1 MSRTDM
7 AVVSNRGPLS
17 FSFGE
22 DGQLVTRRAGGGLVA
37 TLFAGAR
44 ASGALWIAG
53 AISDADRV
61 AAESGVVEAEGF
73 HVRSML
79 VGDRYEGHYNVISN
93 GTLWFVHHHL
103 FDLPRQP
110 RYDSR
115 WWDAWTAYCEVN
127 QAFAE
132 VVAEEVAT
140 GGTVLVQDFH
150 LALLGK
156 LLRQLRPDLKTTYF
170 HHAPFAGPQ
179 AFGVLPDVAAE
190 TILEGMAGFGACGFH
205 SQRWASAYE
214 ACTTNR
220 PPTFVSPAAA
230 DADDVVSV
238 ARSAECQE
246 EVDSL
251 DALVGDRQLL
261 VRVDRIELSKN
272 VLRGFHAYDE
282 MLDRHPNLRGRVVF
296 AASVYPSRQ
305 TMPEYLAYQQE
316 VETLVE
322 YVNARWKTNEW
333 TPIVLDTSD
342 HFPRSVSA
350 LRRYDVLLVNPLADG
365 LNLVAKEGPL
375 VNERDGVVV
384 LSRNAGVWDELSD
397 AAVGIQ
403 PFDIVDMADTM
414 AAAFEMPAAERSQ
427 RAADLRKLAS
437 ARTPIDWFDDLV
449 KSAR

>member
-1 MSRTDM
+1 
-7 AVVSNRGPLS
+7 
-17 FSFGE
+17 
-22 DGQLVTRRAGGGLVA
+22 
-37 TLFAGAR
+37 
-44 ASGALWIAG
+44 
-53 AISDADRV
+53 
-61 AAESGVVEAEGF
+61 
-73 HVRSML
+73 
-79 VGDRYEGHYNVISN
+79 
-93 GTLWFVHHHL
+93 
-103 FDLPRQP
+103 
-110 RYDSR
+110 
-115 WWDAWTAYCEVN
+115 
-127 QAFAE
+127 
-132 VVAEEVAT
+132 
-140 GGTVLVQDFH
+140 
-150 LALLGK
+150 
-156 LLRQLRPDLKTTYF
+156 
-170 HHAPFAGPQ
+170 
-179 AFGVLPDVAAE
+179 
-190 TILEGMAGFGACGFH
+190 
-205 SQRWASAYE
+205 
-214 ACTTNR
+214 
-220 PPTFVSPAAA
+220 
-230 DADDVVSV
+230 
-238 ARSAECQE
+238 
-246 EVDSL
+246 
-251 DALVGDRQLL
+251 

-384 LSRNAGVWDELSD
+384 LSRNAGVWDELRD